1 MFTGVCLSTGG
12 GAWSTGEWV
21 PGPGGVWSRGGLVET
36 PRMAPAADGTHP
48 TGMHSCLSSVF
59 RLSLHQCKNLKK
71 TISLV
76 QQNDL
81 NRDLISIENSM
92 LAKLLTMHCNKYT
105 VLPLL
110 NLASMYFYSNEWHMP
125 YYLQNHFA
133 INTPTFTSCVH
144 RRQNI
149 YLSIWHWKENWRKS
163 SFHV

>member
-1 MFTGVCLSTGG
+1 
-12 GAWSTGEWV
+12 
-21 PGPGGVWSRGGLVET
+21 
-36 PRMAPAADGTHP
+36 MAPAADGTHP

-81 NRDLISIENSM
+81 NRDLISIENSI

-144 RRQNI
+144 RNKISTFQFDIEKKIEEKVRFVSNLHQFQHLKCI
-149 YLSIWHWKENWRKS
+149 AWS
-163 SFHV
+163 